1 MVGLGNW
8 VAFAT
13 ASGLIAVLPGPGV
26 ANIVGYAVNSGH
38 RTAFAAIAGAVAGN
52 LVAMSVSLA
61 GAGSLLEASPR
72 GYGFLELAG
81 AAYLLVLGLV
91 AILRSPPS
99 TVAGSHARV
108 AIPAHAAFVGSAAVS
123 ALNPKS
129 IVFFVAFVPQFIS
142 PADSYVL
149 QAITF
154 LITFASIVAVS
165 DTLYALIALQVTGL
179 LSSPRVAAWV
189 RRAGGVVLIATG
201 TLAATTGWAGR

>member
-1 MVGLGNW
+1 MVGFDTWL
-8 VAFAT
+8 AFAT
-13 ASGLIAVLPGPGV
+13 ASALIAALPGPGV
-26 ANIVGYAVNSGH
+26 ANIIGYAVNSGH

-72 GYGFLELAG
+72 AYNVLDLAG

-91 AILRSPPS
+91 AILRSLPS
-99 TVAGSHARV
+99 AVASSHARV
-108 AIPAHAAFVGSAAVS
+108 AIPAHAAFAGSVAVS

-142 PADSYVL
+142 PTDSHVL

-165 DTLYALIALQVTGL
+165 DTLYALVALQVTGL

-201 TLAATTGWAGR
+201 TLAATTGRAG

>member
-1 MVGLGNW
+1 M
-8 VAFAT
+8 
-13 ASGLIAVLPGPGV
+13 
-26 ANIVGYAVNSGH
+26 
-38 RTAFAAIAGAVAGN
+38 
-52 LVAMSVSLA
+52 
-61 GAGSLLEASPR
+61 
-72 GYGFLELAG
+72 
-81 AAYLLVLGLV
+81 
-91 AILRSPPS
+91 
-99 TVAGSHARV
+99 
-108 AIPAHAAFVGSAAVS
+108 AVS

-165 DTLYALIALQVTGL
+165 DTLYALVALQVTGL